1 MFNRIT
7 VTIAALA
14 MATSTLAHM
23 EMTSPPP
30 LKSSK
35 HPKANYQNIDYSM
48 TQPLG
53 DYPCKGYI
61 NAPDASMDSVAT
73 WSAGSSATYSIGGT
87 ATHRGGS
94 CQLAMSYDMGKTW
107 NVILSYMGG
116 CMVDERT
123 TEFTIPKE
131 APSGEALFA
140 WSWFNQAGNREMYQN
155 CAVITVTNGG
165 SGLSAPDYP
174 APFVANVA
182 AAPGCTTIE
191 GVDVV
196 FPNPGKNVKYG
207 GSYAQSKPTAVAGIS
222 GDCANAVGPQPAQ
235 PSAPAQSPSPS
246 PAAPS
251 KASAAAPSSSPSTST
266 AQAATNGH
274 ETLLAGSDIVTSTA
288 KAPQPTSTALSGG
301 HCKKRKRSNGTM
313 ARRHERLA
321 AKALKRGGKRVA
333 ALPASYNVAAGL

>member
-1 MFNRIT
+1 M
-7 VTIAALA
+7 
-14 MATSTLAHM
+14 
-23 EMTSPPP
+23 
-30 LKSSK
+30 
-35 HPKANYQNIDYSM
+35 
-48 TQPLG
+48 
-53 DYPCKGYI
+53 
-61 NAPDASMDSVAT
+61 
-73 WSAGSSATYSIGGT
+73 
-87 ATHRGGS
+87 
-94 CQLAMSYDMGKTW
+94 
-107 NVILSYMGG
+107 
-116 CMVDERT
+116 
-123 TEFTIPKE
+123 
-131 APSGEALFA
+131 
-140 WSWFNQAGNREMYQN
+140 
-155 CAVITVTNGG
+155 ITVTNGG

-246 PAAPS
+246 PAAAPS

-288 KAPQPTSTALSGG
+288 KAPQLTSTALSGG

-321 AKALKRGGKRVA
+321 AKALKRGGKRIA

>member
-1 MFNRIT
+1 MRGRQSSPSRKRHP
-7 VTIAALA
+7 AEKHCSPGLG
-14 MATSTLAHM
+14 STKLVI
-23 EMTSPPP
+23 ERCVSF
-30 LKSSK
+30 
-35 HPKANYQNIDYSM
+35 
-48 TQPLG
+48 
-53 DYPCKGYI
+53 PCNETLFLLDI
-61 NAPDASMDSVAT
+61 WTDAFSLD
-73 WSAGSSATYSIGGT
+73 
-87 ATHRGGS
+87 
-94 CQLAMSYDMGKTW
+94 
-107 NVILSYMGG
+107 
-116 CMVDERT
+116 
-123 TEFTIPKE
+123 
-131 APSGEALFA
+131 
-140 WSWFNQAGNREMYQN
+140 QN